1 MSVSHNLLGF
11 EAREIKGKPDTA
23 AEELP
28 AVVEFTSEVFSS
40 LVLYG
45 QQSNIIS
52 LRVIMGN

>member
-23 AEELP
+23 AEELT

-45 QQSNIIS
+45 
-52 LRVIMGN
+52 LKE